1 MKVNMAEEPEKII
14 INGTEYS
21 LDDVSGLVDLG
32 NKYKE
37 IEEKSNTSLDKIWPE
52 YTRTTQ
58 EKKALEEQL
67 AERSAELEKLQTA
80 KEKLAEAETPE
91 EIQRAKAALRS
102 LGGVD
107 EDYLKQNNYMTREE
121 AEEFWRQ
128 KRFEE
133 DQVKALENEGS
144 KLEAQIDGSDGRI
157 PFNYRAVL
165 AYANAYKK
173 EDLMSAYNEMNERGN
188 RAWTERQL
196 ALEEQKKGLTTL
208 KSGGHKEPP
217 KPKVNSNNLSDQ
229 LSELIENTIAKQ

>member
-1 MKVNMAEEPEKII
+1 MAEEPEKYT
-14 INGTEYS
+14 INGVEYS
-21 LDDVSGLVDLG
+21 ADDVSGLVDLG

-37 IEEKSNTSLDKIWPE
+37 IEEKTNTKLDSIWPE

-67 AERSAELEKLQTA
+67 AERSAELEKLQSA
-80 KEKLAEAETPE
+80 KDKLAEAETPE
-91 EIQRAKAALRS
+91 EIQKAKAALRS

-133 DQVKALENEGS
+133 QQVETLEKEGA
-144 KLEAQIDGSDGRI
+144 KLEAQIDGSDGRT

-173 EDLMSAYNEMNERGN
+173 EDLMSAYNEMNERAN
-188 RAWTERQL
+188 KAWTERQL
-196 ALEEQKKGLTTL
+196 AQEEQKKGLTTL
-208 KSGGHKEPP
+208 RSGGTKEPP
-217 KPKVNSNNLSDQ
+217 KPKVTNSNLADQ
-229 LSELIENTIAKQ
+229 LSELVENTLAKE